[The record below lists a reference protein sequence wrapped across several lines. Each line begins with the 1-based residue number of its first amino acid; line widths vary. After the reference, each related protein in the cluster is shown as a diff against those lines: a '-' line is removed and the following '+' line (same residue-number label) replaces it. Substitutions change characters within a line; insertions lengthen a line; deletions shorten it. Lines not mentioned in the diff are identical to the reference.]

1 MNHGDRQSEQ
11 VSDGNSSSALRALQ
25 RVVDVKPHEVR
36 ALFWS
41 CVYFFCLLASYF
53 VLRPLREEVGIAE
66 GTDKLRWFWT
76 CSLLGMV
83 IANPIFSFL
92 VSRYPRKRF
101 IPWVYRFFAANLA
114 VFFALYKLLPPDRAV
129 YIGRVFY
136 VWLSVFNLFAISVF
150 WGFMADIFR
159 LDQGKRLF
167 AFIGVGG
174 TLGAIAGAWF
184 TGATVKSIGAVQIF
198 LVSIALLEVSVQ
210 CVFRLIAL
218 VDAREKTRAT
228 TESSPHLD
236 LARSEHLRSA
246 DADASRPAGGSLLSG
261 ITLIFKMPYLQGICL
276 YTIFY
281 TLSASFLYL
290 QQANIV
296 HDSITDR
303 NERTILFAHID
314 LWVNC
319 LTLAMQLFATGRI
332 VVMLGIT
339 FTLVAQPVLTSL
351 GFAGL
356 GFRST
361 LTMVVLFQVMF
372 RAVNQGTAKPAREM
386 LYTVVDREVKY
397 KSKSFIDTFVY
408 RTGDLVSVWSF
419 AGLHDADMLAIPLSP
434 IAYASIGIGVAWLVT
449 GLLLG
454 RKQEE
459 LAREES
465 AVSGVQA
472 APLAEGDPA

>member
-1 MNHGDRQSEQ
+1 MR
-11 VSDGNSSSALRALQ
+11 LLQ
-25 RVVDVKPHEVR
+25 RIVDVKPNELR
-36 ALFWS
+36 ALAWS
-41 CVYFFCLLASYF
+41 CAYFFCLLASYF

-76 CSLLGMV
+76 FTLLGMV
-83 IANPIFSFL
+83 IANWLFSFV

-101 IPWVYRFFAANLA
+101 IPWVYRFSAANLA
-114 VFFALYKLLPPDRAV
+114 VFFALYKLLPPEKALYV
-129 YIGRVFY
+129 GRVFY

-150 WGFMADIFR
+150 WGFMADIFK
-159 LDQGKRLF
+159 LEQGKRLF
-167 AFIGVGG
+167 GFIGVGG

-184 TGATVKSIGAVQIF
+184 TGAMVKSIGGVQIL
-198 LVSIALLEVSVQ
+198 LVSIALLEISVQ
-210 CVFRLIAL
+210 CVYRLIAL
-218 VDAREKTRAT
+218 AGAREASR
-228 TESSPHLD
+228 SSLPS
-236 LARSEHLRSA
+236 APAEEHLRSSTASA
-246 DADASRPAGGSLLSG
+246 DRPTGGSVFSG
-261 ITLIFKMPYLQGICL
+261 IGLIFKMPYLQGICM

-281 TLSASFLYL
+281 TLSASFLYF

-303 NERTILFAHID
+303 AERTVLFAHID

-351 GFAGL
+351 GFAAL
-356 GFRST
+356 GFSPT
-361 LTMVVLFQVMF
+361 LAVLVGFQVLFK
-372 RAVNQGTAKPAREM
+372 AVNQGTAKPAREM

-408 RTGDLVSVWSF
+408 RSGDLVSAWSF
-419 AGLHDADMLAIPLSP
+419 AWLHDADMLGIALSP
-434 IAYASIGIGVAWLVT
+434 IAFGAVGIGIAWLVI

-459 LAREES
+459 LAHEDR
-465 AVSGVQA
+465 ARQA
-472 APLAEGDPA
+472 ASAAPVIESGPVA